1 MQFPLGT
8 FYSIFSAINGEALRI
23 QTTNPEEFD
32 KARVVGATQNVND
45 LAQYFMVEK
54 TGLED
59 DSYSEIC

>member
-23 QTTNPEEFD
+23 NPEEFD